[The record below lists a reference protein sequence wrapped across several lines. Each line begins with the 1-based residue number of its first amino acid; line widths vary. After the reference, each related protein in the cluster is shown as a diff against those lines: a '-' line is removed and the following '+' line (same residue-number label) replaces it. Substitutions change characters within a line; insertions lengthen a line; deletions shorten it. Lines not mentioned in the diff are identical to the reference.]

1 VALTLEG
8 VLPWHEAQWR
18 QVRAWRDSGR
28 MPHAVLLT
36 GQRGLG
42 KQAFA
47 RRLAQMLLCH
57 RPPEP
62 DTPCGTCPS
71 CRTLGAG
78 AHPDYREVLPEEPG
92 KPIRVDAIRNIAG
105 ALSLRSGLG
114 GRKVVLIAPAEAMN
128 RNAANAILKTLEEPL
143 GDIVLL
149 LVAHHPG
156 QLPATVRSRC
166 QRLPFRAPAREVASS
181 WLASRL
187 GAVDD
192 AERLT
197 QLAGGAPLA
206 ALALAEGEAEATVRA
221 VEEGVAALLAGEG
234 DPIAVSEGWRHHGAA
249 AVCRWCWHLCGDRA
263 RTWVESPEDRA
274 RPLKPGHGRPKA
286 GARGDIRVLF
296 QIMDFCLE
304 SRRALE
310 GGVSVNEQLV
320 LDTIAS
326 LWARAAVVD
335 GPRERSAGDP
345 P

>member
-1 VALTLEG
+1 MALTLEA
-8 VLPWHEAQWR
+8 VVAWHEAQWR

-36 GQRGLG
+36 GQRGVG

-47 RRLAQMLLCH
+47 RRLAQVLLCH

-71 CRTLGAG
+71 CRTLGEG
-78 AHPDYREVLPEEPG
+78 AHPDYREVLPEEAG
-92 KPIRVDAIRNIAG
+92 KPIRVDAIRSLAG
-105 ALSLRSGLG
+105 TLSLRSGLG
-114 GRKVVLIAPAEAMN
+114 GRKVVLLSPAEAMN
-128 RNAANAILKTLEEPL
+128 RNAANALLKTLEEPP
-143 GDIVLL
+143 GDSVLL

-166 QRLPFRAPAREVASS
+166 QRLPFRAPARDVASS
-181 WLASRL
+181 WLALRL
-187 GAVDD
+187 GESGDT
-192 AERLT
+192 ERFM
-197 QLAGGAPLA
+197 QLAGGAPFA
-206 ALALAEGEAEATVRA
+206 ALALAEGDAATTVRA

-234 DPIAVSEGWRHHGAA
+234 DPIAVSDGWRPRGAA
-249 AVCRWCWHLCGDRA
+249 EVCRWCWHLSTDRA
-263 RTWVESPEDRA
+263 RAWAEPSGDRVG
-274 RPLKPGHGRPKA
+274 PLKPGHARPQP
-286 GARGDIRVLF
+286 GARSDIRVLF

-326 LWARAAVVD
+326 LWVRAGASA
-335 GPRERSAGDP
+335 GTCERTAGDP